1 MKNKRYTT
9 EEKIRI
15 LRDAYQRGSV
25 TETCKE
31 FNISDVNLPPLEAQF
46 GQMDLNEARRLKEL
60 EIGEHRAEE
69 DARGGPAGQAGLGVC
84 RRKNIMSP
92 GHKREM
98 AQTLV
103 HDGRCSGRAA
113 CRILLLA
120 RSTYHRPAPGLSSR
134 QQQLGTRLQALSEQ
148 YPRYGYRR
156 IAALL
161 RQEGWPVGK
170 RSIQKL
176 RRQAGLRVPP
186 TKRRLSRRGQSTGLP
201 TKAAHR
207 GHVWTWDF
215 IADATIR
222 GGALRMLTI
231 LDEFTRECHVLR
243 ADRALRSQDV
253 LEWLQR
259 AHRGPRRSG
268 VYPLG
273 QRLRVYRSRH
283 PGLAGAATH
292 PDDLDRARQ
301 PLAER
306 FCGKL
311 PRPLPGRMPEPR
323 DPLDALGGPRRHRG
337 LPPALQHPPTAQQTG
352 LPEPSPL
359 R

>member
-1 MKNKRYTT
+1 
-9 EEKIRI
+9 
-15 LRDAYQRGSV
+15 
-25 TETCKE
+25 
-31 FNISDVNLPPLEAQF
+31 
-46 GQMDLNEARRLKEL
+46 
-60 EIGEHRAEE
+60 
-69 DARGGPAGQAGLGVC
+69 
-84 RRKNIMSP
+84 MSP

-120 RSTYHRPAPGLSSR
+120 RSTYHRAARGLSSR
-134 QQQLGTRLQALSEQ
+134 QQQLIERLQALSEQ

-186 TKRRLSRRGQSTGLP
+186 TKRRLSRRGHSTGLP

-253 LEWLQR
+253 LEWLQKAIA
-259 AHRGPRRSG
+259 AHGAPEYIRSDNG
-268 VYPLG
+268 SEFIAHVIQDWL
-273 QRLRVYRSRH
+273 
-283 PGLAGAATH
+283 
-292 PDDLDRARQ
+292 
-301 PLAER
+301 
-306 FCGKL
+306 
-311 PRPLPGRMPEPR
+311 
-323 DPLDALGGPRRHRG
+323 
-337 LPPALQHPPTAQQTG
+337 ALQRIRTIYIEPGSPWQNGFVESFHGRFRDECLNRETLWTLSEARVVIEDYRQHYNTQRPHSRLGYQSPARFADTLTPSLAPVGLRPPSAKDGQPATNNPTSTT
-352 LPEPSPL
+352 LPDRL
-359 R
+359 